1 MNGAFQ
7 ERPSRD
13 TIQAALSFIPPDDR
27 EVWLKIGM
35 ALKAELGDDG
45 LDLFDTWSQRGESYA
60 LDAVQQVWKGFKAGG
75 KIGIGTL
82 LYEAKQRGFN
92 LKDHKPAP
100 PVSAEEAERLQRER
114 QQRND
119 DEQAEAER
127 LQTLAA
133 ESAASAWGKA
143 VTNGESPYLTNK
155 KIAAHGI
162 GFAKAVAGHTVL
174 IPVRDQHGKLW
185 NLQRIFAN
193 GDKRFYK
200 GGKVTGCFHTIG
212 DVAVSEWLL
221 VAEGYAT
228 AATLHEATGF
238 AVVIAFSAHNLK
250 QVAGIMRECYPDKRM
265 LICADDDSET
275 ERTTGKNTG
284 VAAATEAASLVNGV
298 WCKPTGFQYGGND
311 FNDLMHSSGIDEVK
325 QQIATAMQLP
335 VPIPVTT
342 PALIPT
348 TNEATSNPPQP
359 DQINAQAT
367 IATPLIL
374 DKAST
379 EKPPAKPRQTNSR
392 KPAGEGQSLKPFFM
406 NHPNGEG
413 VFFHN
418 FHEGEPLPALKIC
431 SALAVIAKT
440 RDSANGE
447 WGYLLEFNDPDGHKK
462 RWSMPAKMLS
472 GDGTQYRAD
481 LLSMGLMIEP
491 GLKVKN
497 HLTTYIQTADVSNR
511 VRCVDRTGW
520 HGDVYVMPDK
530 TIGDGDEQVLFQ
542 TVGGAVSP
550 FKQRGTLKEWQA
562 NIGVHCRG
570 NSRMLFFVST
580 AFASILLHHGNVPSG
595 GFHIWGDSST
605 GKSTAVI
612 IAGSV
617 FGGVDY
623 KKSWRATD
631 NALEPTAQQ
640 YSDALLILD
649 ELAQADPKTVGNV
662 VYMLGNEAGKG
673 RATQNATA
681 KRIATWRLLFVSD
694 GEIPLSTHMAEA
706 GKTIKGGHDVRMV
719 HINADAGK
727 GLGVYDT
734 THDFAGGAAL
744 SAHLVKMAQQYYGV
758 AGLTFIEWAVSQSTG
773 LRSILEQ
780 EISDYMKVICPKDAH
795 GQVSRVA
802 MRFALVGVAGELATA
817 RGITGWSTGEAKE
830 AAITC
835 FNDWLASRGGAGDL
849 EHDRMLSLLPDF
861 IRVHGGARFGW
872 KHREMDDH
880 APKIINQ
887 AGFRRMVSKGGNP
900 IDSNTDHHKEYGD
913 KVHPDESDG
922 ATVEYFID
930 PKVFKD
936 EICKGYD
943 ARAVT
948 AKLVAAGV
956 LELGKDGKSSKTFR
970 YAGTTNRYYKVS
982 SEKLGELYA

>member
-1 MNGAFQ
+1 MSNAFQ

-13 TIQAALSFIPPDDR
+13 ATQAALTFIPPDDR
-27 EVWLKIGM
+27 DLWLKVGM
-35 ALKAELGDDG
+35 ALKAEFGEDAF
-45 LDLFDTWSQRGESYA
+45 DLFDTWSQRSESYA
-60 LDAVQQVWKGFKAGG
+60 LDAVKSVWKGFKAGG

-82 LYEAKQRGFN
+82 LYEAKQHGFN
-92 LKDHKPAP
+92 IKDHAPAK
-100 PVSAEEAERLQRER
+100 SMSSEEVVR
-114 QQRND
+114 QQQERAQRLAD
-119 DEQAEAER
+119 DKAEIERKQAAAAS
-127 LQTLAA
+127 LAA
-133 ESAASAWGKA
+133 KAWSDAKTRGDSTYLQKKKVTAYSVRFVTGKGGD
-143 VTNGESPYLTNK
+143 TL
-155 KIAAHGI
+155 
-162 GFAKAVAGHTVL
+162 L
-174 IPVRDQHGKLW
+174 IPLHDASGKLW

-193 GDKRFYK
+193 SDKRFYT
-200 GGKVTGCFHTIG
+200 GGRVSGCFHVLG
-212 DVAVSEWLL
+212 DVGASDWLL
-221 VAEGYAT
+221 IAEGYAT
-228 AATLHEATGF
+228 SATLLGATGY
-238 AVVIAFSAHNLK
+238 AVAIAFSASNIHH
-250 QVAGIMRECYPDKRM
+250 VAAAMRERYPDKRI
-265 LICADDDSET
+265 LICADDDSLT
-275 ERTTGKNTG
+275 EQKTGKNTG
-284 VAAATEAASLVNGV
+284 VIAATNAAKMVNGR
-298 WCKPTGFQYGGND
+298 WCKPLGLPDGGND
-311 FNDLMHSSGIDEVK
+311 FNDLMHLFGIEEVK
-325 QQIATAMQLP
+325 KQIAAVTQFP
-335 VPIPVTT
+335 V
-342 PALIPT
+342 AAST
-348 TNEATSNPPQP
+348 TNEAISSAPQS
-359 DQINAQAT
+359 DQINAQAA
-367 IATPLIL
+367 IVAPLMVG
-374 DKAST
+374 KEST
-379 EKPPAKPRQTNSR
+379 EKTLVKPRQTSNR
-392 KPAGEGQSLKPFFM
+392 KPAGEGRTSKPFFT
-406 NHPNGEG
+406 NNPEG

-431 SALAVIAKT
+431 SALDVIAKT
-440 RDSANGE
+440 RDAANGE
-447 WGYLLEFNDPDGHKK
+447 WGYLLEFSDPDGHTK

-497 HLTTYIQTADVSNR
+497 HLTTYIQTADVSDR

-542 TVGGAVSP
+542 TVGGTVSP
-550 FKQRGTLKEWQA
+550 FRQRGTLDEWQA

-570 NSRMLFFVST
+570 NSRLLFFVSA
-580 AFASILLHHGNVPSG
+580 AFASTLLHHGNVPSG

-612 IAGSV
+612 VAGSV
-617 FGGVDY
+617 FGGADY

-694 GEIPLSTHMAEA
+694 GEIPLATHMAEA
-706 GKTIKGGHDVRMV
+706 GKTTKGGHDVRMS

-727 GLGVYDT
+727 GFGVYET
-734 THDFAGGAAL
+734 VHEFAGGAAL

-758 AGLTFIEWAVSQSTG
+758 AGLAFIEWAVSQSTG

-780 EISDYMKVICPKDAH
+780 EISDYMKTICPKDAH

-802 MRFALVGVAGELATA
+802 MRFALVGVAGEFATA
-817 RGITGWSTGEAKE
+817 IGITGWDAGEAKE
-830 AAITC
+830 AATTC

-861 IRVHGGARFGW
+861 IRTNGDARFGW

-887 AGFRRMVSKGGNP
+887 AGFRRMVSKGGKP
-900 IDSNTDHHKEYGD
+900 IDSNTDHGKEYGD
-913 KVHPDESDG
+913 KLHPDEADG
-922 ATVEYFID
+922 ATIEYFIY
-930 PKVFKD
+930 PKVFRD
-936 EICKGYD
+936 EVCKGYD
-943 ARAVT
+943 ARAVS
-948 AKLVAAGV
+948 AKLVSAGV
-956 LELGKDGKSSKTFR
+956 FEVGKDGKNSQTAK
-970 YAGTTNRYYKVS
+970 YAGTQGRYYKVS
-982 SEKLGELYA
+982 SEKLNELHLS